1 MTVPMSELLRRLSR
15 RRLTD
20 TALAALAPVVACGVA
35 LGGLTAWTGA
45 GGAGRPTVRID
56 VSYGRVFLPF
66 GETTETSAYFD
77 VSNTGDTDDR
87 LVAVT
92 YSGREAGLSRHF
104 MTPSGAA
111 SKKSLDSV
119 GVPAGDRLSMSPH
132 GVDVTLTARPGW
144 RTGDLVR
151 FTLRFERRGKVDALA
166 VVTPPGAAPA

>member
-1 MTVPMSELLRRLSR
+1 MTAPTNTLSRRRSR

-56 VSYGRVFLPF
+56 VSSGRVFLPF
-66 GETTETSAYFD
+66 GATTETSAYFD
-77 VSNTGDTDDR
+77 VANTGDTGDR

-92 YSGREAGLSRHF
+92 CAGREAGLSRHV

-111 SKKSLDSV
+111 TKESLDSV
-119 GVPAGDRLSMSPH
+119 GVAAGERLSMSPH

-151 FTLRFERRGKVDALA
+151 CTLRFERRGRVDALA

>member
-1 MTVPMSELLRRLSR
+1 MTGPTSGLWRRLSR

-35 LGGLTAWTGA
+35 LGGLTVWTGA

-77 VSNTGDTDDR
+77 VTNTGDTDDR

-92 YSGREAGLSRHF
+92 YSGGEAGLSRHF

-111 SKKSLDSV
+111 SKESLEAV
-119 GVPAGDRLSMSPH
+119 GVSAGDSLSMSPH

-144 RTGDLVR
+144 RPGDLVR
-151 FTLRFERRGKVDALA
+151 FTLRFERRGSVDALA